1 MSLSNPRTGRRPA
14 RRIAAG
20 TSIAVVALSLLS
32 ACGSGDDAAGSG
44 ASGEDAPPAASEFG
58 LETDAAVAELVP
70 AEFKDAPAVNAIY
83 NDAPPQNFLEDGKL
97 VGVQVDLNQALS
109 EIMGIEFKVESIGNF
124 DTIIPGLQNG
134 RYDVAMS
141 DFGVTKEREEV
152 IDFVYMFDLG
162 TSFAVKEGS
171 DLTFEEGTDLCGH
184 SVGLLAGSYF
194 LPQADALSAD
204 CEAAGEEPLAVQSFP
219 TQSAAILAVKN
230 NRVEAY
236 GASSDQI
243 GYLADQ
249 DGAGLSAQP
258 FVYEAIPQGIG
269 FPKGSELAPAV
280 EAGLKALIEE
290 GPYQE
295 ILDKWGIGSAA
306 ITADEVT
313 TSPVPGAS

>member
-1 MSLSNPRTGRRPA
+1 MSLQNPRIAGRRTA
-14 RRIAAG
+14 RRIAAS
-20 TSIAVVALSLLS
+20 TTVAVAALSLLS
-32 ACGSGDDAAGSG
+32 ACGDDAAGSG
-44 ASGEDAPPAASEFG
+44 NDGATAASGASQFG
-58 LETDAAVAELVP
+58 LEADPSVAELVP

-83 NDAPPQNFLEDGKL
+83 NDAPPQNFLKDGEL
-97 VGVQVDLNQALS
+97 VGVQVDLAQALS
-109 EIMGIEFKVESIGNF
+109 EVMGIEFKIESIGNF

-134 RYDVAMS
+134 RYDIAMS
-141 DFGVTKEREEV
+141 DFGVTREREEV

-162 TSFAVKEGS
+162 TSFAVKDGS
-171 DLTFEEGTDLCGH
+171 DLEFAEGADLCGH
-184 SVGLLAGSYF
+184 SVGLLSGSYF

-204 CEAAGEEPLAVQSFP
+204 CEAAGEEPLAVQKYP

-249 DGAGLSAQP
+249 DGAGLSGQP

-269 FPKGSELAPAV
+269 FPKDSELTPAV
-280 EAGLKALIEE
+280 AGGLKALIED
-290 GPYQE
+290 GTYQE
-295 ILDKWGIGSAA
+295 ILDKWGIGNAA

-313 TSPVPGAS
+313 TTPVPGAS